1 MALRTFP
8 LVVITAT
15 VLLSPAAVFAQ
26 ERGVEVHAGIGYVF
40 DPGGGPSV
48 PAVNPAVV
56 AWLTPRWGIGARL
69 TVGVAD
75 DYFYEPIDTILGVG
89 DLRVWTVTSQWRWFA
104 RGTEVHVGLG
114 AGRHEYRHA
123 RSDGTAQPIGNRSG
137 HGFAA
142 IDLLLG
148 RHVRGPLH
156 VKGGFTL
163 GLGWNFHPVQPV
175 VMLAWKL

>member
-1 MALRTFP
+1 MAMPKFS
-8 LVVITAT
+8 
-15 VLLSPAAVFAQ
+15 LLAISALMLLHPAAASAQ
-26 ERGVEVHAGIGYVF
+26 ARGIELHAGLGYVF

-69 TVGVAD
+69 TEGVGREDFEEPIGPTVGV
-75 DYFYEPIDTILGVG
+75 GG
-89 DLRVWTVTSQWRWFA
+89 LRMWTVTSQWRWFA

-114 AGRHEYRHA
+114 AGRHEYRH
-123 RSDGTAQPIGNRSG
+123 QG

-142 IDLLLG
+142 IDLLVG

-156 VKGGFTL
+156 VKAGFTF
-163 GLGWNFHPVQPV
+163 GLGWNFHPAQPV
-175 VMLAWKL
+175 VVLAWKL

>member
-1 MALRTFP
+1 MRKFRLLVMSAL
-8 LVVITAT
+8 
-15 VLLSPAAVFAQ
+15 VLHPAAAFAQ
-26 ERGVEVHAGIGYVF
+26 ERGVELQAGIGYVF

-69 TVGVAD
+69 TEGLGHEDFDEPIGSTVGV
-75 DYFYEPIDTILGVG
+75 GG
-89 DLRVWTVTSQWRWFA
+89 LRIWTVTSHWRWFA

-114 AGRHEYRHA
+114 AGRHEYRH
-123 RSDGTAQPIGNRSG
+123 RRPGTAQPIGERSG

-142 IDLLLG
+142 IDLLVG

-156 VKGGFTL
+156 VKGGFTF
-163 GLGWNFHPVQPV
+163 GLGWDFHPIQPLV
-175 VMLAWKL
+175 VLAWKL